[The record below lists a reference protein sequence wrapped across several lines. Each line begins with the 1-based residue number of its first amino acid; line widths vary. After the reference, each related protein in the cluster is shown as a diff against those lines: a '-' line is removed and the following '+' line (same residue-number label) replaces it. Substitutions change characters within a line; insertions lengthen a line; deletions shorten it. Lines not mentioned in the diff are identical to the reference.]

1 MSTATPL
8 PAGILL
14 WYARHEARLAWR
26 DWLAMMTAG
35 KPHRRRMLVLVFI
48 AGAAGLHAIAWSVIP
63 QSVGSLTED
72 KAALVMLGGSAFL
85 AWTLMLSQAMESV
98 TRGFFARADLD
109 LILSSPTSASLVFA
123 LRMGSIALA
132 TILLAALLMGPFV
145 NVLALRAG
153 GAYLAVYGVLAAMG
167 MVATAVAILLTV
179 VLFQFLGP
187 RRTRFIAQV
196 VAAIVGAGF
205 VIGVQAVAILSYGS
219 LSRTVAFQSAEW
231 IAAAPEPSSLL
242 WLPARAASGDPMALM
257 GVLAAGSIFLG
268 ATIAL
273 VSARFGEMATVTA
286 GIAFEPRRRARS
298 KTFRARSSGAM
309 LRHKEWTLLLRDP
322 WLVSQSLMQVLYL
335 IPPALL
341 LWRNFGSDVGSL
353 VVLAPVVVMAAG
365 QLAGGLAWLAV
376 SGEDAPD
383 LVATAPVTAAAVLR
397 AKVEAVILAVLVLT
411 LPLAIAIAPA
421 SLHIALAT
429 LAGTVLAAGSATL
442 IQIFFRRQA
451 RRSHFRRRQ
460 TSSRIATFAEAFVS
474 LSWAGA
480 AGLAAAGSWLA
491 LGPAL
496 FAVCLLVMARA
507 VAGRH
512 P

>member
-1 MSTATPL
+1 MTTATL
-8 PAGILL
+8 PSGGLL

-35 KPHRRRMLVLVFI
+35 KPHRRRILALVFI
-48 AGAAGLHAIAWSVIP
+48 VGAAALHAIAWSVVP
-63 QSVGSLTED
+63 QTIGALATD
-72 KAALVMLGGSAFL
+72 KATLVTLGGSAFL
-85 AWTLMLSQAMESV
+85 AWALMLSQAMESV
-98 TRGFFARADLD
+98 TRGFYARADLD
-109 LILSSPTSASLVFA
+109 LILSSPTSATLVFA

-132 TILLAALLMGPFV
+132 TILLAALLVGPFI
-145 NVLALRAG
+145 NVLAFRGG
-153 GAYLAVYGVLAAMG
+153 GAYLAAYGAIAAMG

-179 VLFQFLGP
+179 VLFQLLGP

-219 LSRTVAFQSAEW
+219 LSRTAAFQSAEW
-231 IAAAPEPSSLL
+231 IAAAPDPSSLL
-242 WLPARAASGDPMALM
+242 WLPARAASGD
-257 GVLAAGSIFLG
+257 VLALLVMLAAAGLLL
-268 ATIAL
+268 ALTIAL
-273 VSARFGEMATVTA
+273 TATRFGEIATAAA
-286 GIAFEPRRRARS
+286 GIAFEPRR
-298 KTFRARSSGAM
+298 KTRGLAFRARSSGAV
-309 LRHKEWTLLLRDP
+309 LRHKEWALLLRDP

-365 QLAGGLAWLAV
+365 QLAGGLAWLAI

-383 LVATAPVTAAAVLR
+383 LVATAPVPPAAVLR
-397 AKVEAVILAVLVLT
+397 AKVEAVMIAVLVPT
-411 LPLAIAIAPA
+411 TPLALAIAPA
-421 SLHIALAT
+421 SPWIAVVT
-429 LAGTVLAAGSATL
+429 LAGTALAAASATL

-451 RRSHFRRRQ
+451 KRSHFRRRQ

-474 LSWAGA
+474 LSWAAA
-480 AGLAAAGSWLA
+480 AGLVAAGTWFA

-496 FAVCLLVMARA
+496 FAIGLLFAVRA
-507 VAGRH
+507 MAGRSA
-512 P
+512 

>member
-1 MSTATPL
+1 MTTATL
-8 PAGILL
+8 PTGGLL

-26 DWLAMMTAG
+26 DWPAMMTAG
-35 KPHRRRMLVLVFI
+35 KPRRQRILVLAFI
-48 AGAAGLHAIAWSVIP
+48 AGAAALHAIAWGVVP
-63 QSVGSLTED
+63 QSVGSLAKD
-72 KAALVMLGGSAFL
+72 KAGLVTLGGSAFL

-109 LILSSPTSASLVFA
+109 LILSSPTSATFVFA
-123 LRMGSIALA
+123 LRMGAIALA
-132 TILLAALLMGPFV
+132 TILLAALLVGPFV
-145 NVLALRAG
+145 NVLAFRAG
-153 GAYLAVYGVLAAMG
+153 GAYLAIYGVLVAMG
-167 MVATAVAILLTV
+167 MVATAVAILSTV

-219 LSRTVAFQSAEW
+219 LSRTAAFQSAEW

-242 WLPARAASGDPMALM
+242 WLPARAASGEPMALM
-257 GVLAAGSIFLG
+257 GVLAAGSILLG
-268 ATIAL
+268 FTIAL
-273 VSARFGEMATVTA
+273 MAARFGDIATATA
-286 GIAFEPRRRARS
+286 GIAFEPRRKARS
-298 KTFRARSSGAM
+298 LTFRARSTGAV

-365 QLAGGLAWLAV
+365 QLAGGLAWLAI

-383 LVATAPVTAAAVLR
+383 LVATAPVPSAAVLR
-397 AKVEAVILAVLVLT
+397 AKVEAVMIAVLVPT
-411 LPLAIAIAPA
+411 MPLALAIAPA
-421 SLHIALAT
+421 SLRIALVT
-429 LAGTVLAAGSATL
+429 LAGTALASGSATL

-451 RRSHFRRRQ
+451 KRSHFRRRQ

-474 LSWAGA
+474 LSWAAA
-480 AGLAAAGSWLA
+480 AGLVAAGSWFA

-496 FAVCLLVMARA
+496 FAIGLLVAARA
-507 VAGRH
+507 VAGRY

>member
-1 MSTATPL
+1 MTTATL
-8 PAGILL
+8 PTGGLL

-35 KPHRRRMLVLVFI
+35 KPHRRRILALVFI
-48 AGAAGLHAIAWSVIP
+48 VGAAALHAIAWSVVP
-63 QSVGSLTED
+63 QTIGALATD
-72 KAALVMLGGSAFL
+72 KATLVTLGGSAFL
-85 AWTLMLSQAMESV
+85 AWALMLSQAMESV
-98 TRGFFARADLD
+98 TRGFYARADLD
-109 LILSSPTSASLVFA
+109 LILSSPTSATLVFA

-132 TILLAALLMGPFV
+132 TILLAALLVGPFI
-145 NVLALRAG
+145 NVLAFRG
-153 GAYLAVYGVLAAMG
+153 GAAYLAAFGVIAAMG

-179 VLFQFLGP
+179 VLFRLLGP

-219 LSRTVAFQSAEW
+219 LSRTAAFQSAEW

-242 WLPARAASGDPMALM
+242 WLPARAASGDALALM
-257 GVLAAGSIFLG
+257 IMLAAAGLLL
-268 ATIAL
+268 ALTIAL
-273 VSARFGEMATVTA
+273 TATRFGEIATAAA
-286 GIAFEPRRRARS
+286 GIAFEPRRKARGL
-298 KTFRARSSGAM
+298 TFRARSSGAV

-365 QLAGGLAWLAV
+365 QLAGGLAWLAI

-383 LVATAPVTAAAVLR
+383 LIATAPVPPAAVLR
-397 AKVEAVILAVLVLT
+397 AKVEAVMIAVLVPT
-411 LPLAIAIAPA
+411 TPLALAIAPA
-421 SLHIALAT
+421 SLRIALVT
-429 LAGTVLAAGSATL
+429 LAGTAIAGASATL

-451 RRSHFRRRQ
+451 KRSHFRRRQ

-474 LSWAGA
+474 LSWAAA
-480 AGLAAAGSWLA
+480 AGLVAAGSWFA

-496 FAVCLLVMARA
+496 FAIGLLFAVRA
-507 VAGRH
+507 MAGRSA
-512 P
+512 

>member
-1 MSTATPL
+1 MTTATL
-8 PAGILL
+8 PTGGLL

-35 KPHRRRMLVLVFI
+35 KPHRRRILALVFI
-48 AGAAGLHAIAWSVIP
+48 VGAAALHAIAWSVVP
-63 QSVGSLTED
+63 QTIGALATD
-72 KAALVMLGGSAFL
+72 KATLVTLGGSAFL
-85 AWTLMLSQAMESV
+85 AWALMLSQAMESV
-98 TRGFFARADLD
+98 TRGFYARADLD
-109 LILSSPTSASLVFA
+109 LILSSPTSATLVFA

-132 TILLAALLMGPFV
+132 TILLAALLVGPFI
-145 NVLALRAG
+145 NVLAFRG
-153 GAYLAVYGVLAAMG
+153 GAAYLAAFGVIAAMG
-167 MVATAVAILLTV
+167 MVATAMAILLTV
-179 VLFQFLGP
+179 VLFRLLGP

-219 LSRTVAFQSAEW
+219 LSRTAAFQSAEW

-242 WLPARAASGDPMALM
+242 WLPARAASGDVLALM
-257 GVLAAGSIFLG
+257 IMLAAAGLLL
-268 ATIAL
+268 ALTIAL
-273 VSARFGEMATVTA
+273 TATRFGEIATAAA
-286 GIAFEPRRRARS
+286 GIAFEPRRKARGL
-298 KTFRARSSGAM
+298 TFRARSSGAV

-365 QLAGGLAWLAV
+365 QLAGGLAWLAI

-383 LVATAPVTAAAVLR
+383 LIATAPVPPAAVLR
-397 AKVEAVILAVLVLT
+397 AKVEAVMIAVLVPT
-411 LPLAIAIAPA
+411 TPLALAIAPA
-421 SLHIALAT
+421 SLRIALVT
-429 LAGTVLAAGSATL
+429 LAGTAIAAASATL

-451 RRSHFRRRQ
+451 KRSHFRRRQ

-474 LSWAGA
+474 LSWAAA
-480 AGLAAAGSWLA
+480 AGLVAAGSWFA

-496 FAVCLLVMARA
+496 FAIGLLFAVRA
-507 VAGRH
+507 MAGRN